1 MSVSGNSES
10 LDIQSGDCAILM
22 MLINNMK
29 QLVQEILRLCREYGE
44 CRVEAERMEEA
55 RRVKNALESVCSMAR
70 QRLDI
75 SDPALLLALLDACEV
90 TREEGMLQEVLDVV
104 GRNLDRL
111 AVSAESVKLLAYC
124 YYYVEEKECAERAWE
139 MMAVL
144 ERRGEEVSEVRKVLE
159 ELTELC

>member
-75 SDPALLLALLDACEV
+75 SDPALLVALLDAYEV
-90 TREEGMLQEVLDVV
+90 TRDEGLLQEVLDVV
-104 GRNLDRL
+104 GGNLDRL

-124 YYYVEEKECAERAWE
+124 YYYVEEEECAGMARE
-139 MMAVL
+139 M
-144 ERRGEEVSEVRKVLE
+144 LE
-159 ELTELC
+159 ELRRKGEDVVEVERIWLDITAKP

>member
-10 LDIQSGDCAILM
+10 IDIQSGDCAILM

-55 RRVKNALESVCSMAR
+55 RRVKNALESVCAMAR

-90 TREEGMLQEVLDVV
+90 TRDEGMLQEV
-104 GRNLDRL
+104 
-111 AVSAESVKLLAYC
+111 AVSAESVKLLACC
-124 YYYVEEKECAERAWE
+124 YYYVEEEECVERAGR
-139 MMAVL
+139 ML
-144 ERRGEEVSEVRKVLE
+144 EELRKMGRGEEELADVETILE
-159 ELTELC
+159 ELT

>member
-1 MSVSGNSES
+1 MVME
-10 LDIQSGDCAILM
+10 
-22 MLINNMK
+22 
-29 QLVQEILRLCREYGE
+29 QLAVEIVGLCREYGE
-44 CRVEAERMEEA
+44 CRVEVERMEEA
-55 RRVKNALESVCSMAR
+55 RRVKNALESVCAMAR

-90 TREEGMLQEVLDVV
+90 TRDEGMLQEVLDVV

-144 ERRGEEVSEVRKVLE
+144 ERRGEDVSEVRKVLE

>member
-10 LDIQSGDCAILM
+10 IDIQSGDCAILM

-44 CRVEAERMEEA
+44 CRVEAERM
-55 RRVKNALESVCSMAR
+55 ALESVCAMAR

-90 TREEGMLQEVLDVV
+90 TRDEGMLQEVLDVV

-111 AVSAESVKLLAYC
+111 AVSAESVKLLACC
-124 YYYVEEKECAERAWE
+124 YYYVEEEECVERAGR
-139 MMAVL
+139 ML
-144 ERRGEEVSEVRKVLE
+144 EELRKMGRGEEELADVETILE
-159 ELTELC
+159 ELT